1 MKNYI
6 NSKNIIIAVCFA
18 IILVSGIAVKMDI
31 LPMIPLIVSLAVM
44 TLQAKANRYGY
55 LLGGF
60 NACLYGIVD
69 ISYGVYASAGSA
81 FLISFPMQLITFI
94 NWNKNSYKKS
104 VVFKKMSAK
113 VRMIAGGIFVLAWIA
128 LFAVLKMAGSEYAIL
143 DNTATLLGFGVTILT
158 MLAYVEYSYIWL
170 VSGVVSALLNVQIIF
185 NDITRLPY
193 LVYSLYSYY
202 CIILA
207 FINVRK
213 LYKEQNS

>member
-1 MKNYI
+1 MKKYI
-6 NSKNIIIAVCFA
+6 NSKNIIIAVCFT

-31 LPMIPLIVSLAVM
+31 LPMIPLFVSLAVM

-55 LLGGF
+55 LLGGL

-81 FLISFPMQLITFI
+81 FLISFPMQLITFM

-113 VRMIAGGIFVLAWIA
+113 VRMIAGGIFVLAWIV

-143 DNTATLLGFGVTILT
+143 DNTSTLLGFGVTILT